1 MDQLKLGRGD
11 RPPPRNNTY
20 TVTQLVRQASR
31 RLESHFAD
39 VWVEG
44 EVSNL
49 SRPRSGHLYFTLKD
63 RQAQVSVVIFRS
75 AAARLRF
82 DLRAG
87 LSIRC
92 RGRLGIYDARGQFQL
107 TADTAEPVGEG
118 ALQAAFERLKAKLE
132 AEGLFQQQHKKPL
145 PALPRT
151 VAVVTSQTAAALQ
164 DFIRVAHQRCPVR
177 VVVCPTGVQGE
188 GVAMDVVDALRRA
201 DALGAD
207 VIVVTR
213 GGGSLEDLQAFNN
226 EGVARAI
233 FAARTPVVSA
243 VGHEVDVT
251 IADMVAD
258 LRAPTPSGA
267 AELVLPVMA
276 ELGQRL
282 AVERTRLQRSV
293 ANRLDRSNLNLERLR
308 GRLGTPGDVINRARM
323 GLDDR
328 LGSLE
333 AAMARHLRDRRRLLD
348 RLGGGLSAHEP
359 RARLARD
366 RGALQELSS
375 RLTVAARRGLDQR
388 RSRLGREAGRL
399 QALSPLAVLSRG
411 YTVVLDGQRE
421 LVRRVEQ
428 LAAGDRVAVRFHDG
442 DARCLVE
449 KVEDGER

>member
-1 MDQLKLGRGD
+1 MDQLKLVRGN
-11 RPPPRNNTY
+11 RPPPPSSY
-20 TVTQLVRQASR
+20 TVAQLVRRASR

-49 SRPRSGHLYFTLKD
+49 SRPRSGHIYFTLKD
-63 RQAQVSVVIFRS
+63 RQAQLSVVLFRS

-107 TADTAEPVGEG
+107 TAEAAEPVGEG

-132 AEGLFQQQHKKPL
+132 AEGLFQGRHKKPL

-151 VAVVTSQTAAALQ
+151 VALVTSRTGAALR
-164 DFIRVAHQRCPVR
+164 DFIRVAQKRCPAR
-177 VVVCPTGVQGE
+177 LVVCPTGVQGA

-201 DALGAD
+201 DRLDAD

-267 AELVLPVMA
+267 AEMVLPVMV
-276 ELGQRL
+276 ELQQQL
-282 AVERTRLQRSV
+282 AVERTRLQRSM
-293 ANRLDRSNLNLERLR
+293 AHRLDRSNLSLARLR

-333 AAMARHLRDRRRLLD
+333 AAMTRALRQRRRRLD
-348 RLGGGLSAHEP
+348 HLGGRLSANEP
-359 RARLARD
+359 RIRLARD
-366 RGALQELSS
+366 RGALQELSA
-375 RLTVAARRGLDQR
+375 RLAVATRRGLEQR
-388 RSRLGREAGRL
+388 RSLLGREAGRL

-411 YTVVLDGQRE
+411 YTVVLDQQRE
-421 LVRRVEQ
+421 LVRRVDQ
-428 LAAGDRVAVRFHDG
+428 LSAGDRVAVRFHRG
-442 DARCLVE
+442 EARCLVE
-449 KVEDGER
+449 EVES